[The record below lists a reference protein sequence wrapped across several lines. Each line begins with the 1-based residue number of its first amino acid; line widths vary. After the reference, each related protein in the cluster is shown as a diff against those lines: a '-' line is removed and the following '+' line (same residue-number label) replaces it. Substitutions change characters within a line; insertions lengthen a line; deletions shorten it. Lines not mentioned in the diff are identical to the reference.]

1 MVLSAL
7 KTTVRS
13 AMRKRGIDIVA
24 YGGDF
29 SELDHSI
36 IKQVAPYTMTS
47 HPRIFSMVE
56 TVRHVQR
63 NNLEG
68 AFVECGVWRGGS
80 MMAVALALQSLKM
93 EPRDLYLYDT
103 FEGMTAPSEKDVL
116 NSDPTISATSLM
128 VKNEQGVTGATW
140 CEASLEDVQTN
151 MGKTGYPEKLIHY
164 VKGPV
169 EETIPATIP
178 DKIAVLRLDTDWY
191 ESTKHELEHLFP
203 RVVRGG
209 LIVIDDYGFW
219 KGAREAVD
227 EYLGK
232 LDHSPFLARIDST
245 GRICVKM

>member
-1 MVLSAL
+1 MVFGAIKSS
-7 KTTVRS
+7 VRNIL
-13 AMRKRGIDIVA
+13 RQRGIDVVS

-29 SELDHSI
+29 SDLDKDI
-36 IKQVAPYTMTS
+36 IRQVEPYTLTT
-47 HPRIFSMVE
+47 HPRIFSMIE

-63 NNLEG
+63 NSLEG

-80 MMAVALALQSLKM
+80 MMAVALAINALKL

-103 FEGMTAPSEKDVL
+103 YEGMTPPSEKDVL
-116 NSDPTISATSLM
+116 NSDPTMTADEMLTAKTKGS
-128 VKNEQGVTGATW
+128 TGNIW
-140 CEASLEDVQTN
+140 CDASLEDVQAN
-151 MGKTGYPEKLIHY
+151 MAITGYPEKLIHY

-227 EYLGK
+227 EYLGT
-232 LDHSPFLARIDST
+232 LDHAPFLARIDST